1 MTRPREAGVTLLEL
15 LLAVSLLTLLSTGML
30 MALHVGVNAMQKSNT
45 RLMDNR
51 RMAGTQRILEQE
63 IAGFIPV
70 MAVCQSEG
78 DGSRTRIP
86 FFQGEPQSMRFVSSF
101 SLGEGWRGYAQVL
114 EFQVIPGEAGA
125 GVRLVVN
132 ELMYTGPGGAGAT
145 CLGYVRDDSLGL
157 MVPQFRPIAV
167 GPRSFVL
174 ADRLAFCRF
183 AFREE
188 VPTPERE
195 RWTTSWIAP
204 KWPTAVRID
213 MAPMEPGTA
222 RLQPMSLIAPVHV
235 NTAPGEFGAR

>member
-1 MTRPREAGVTLLEL
+1 MTRRHEAGVTLLEL

-70 MAVCQSEG
+70 MAECGSEG
-78 DGSRTRIP
+78 DRPRTRMP
-86 FFQGEPQSMRFVSSF
+86 FFQGEAQSMRFVSSF

-132 ELMYTGPGGAGAT
+132 EQLYTGPRGAGDT
-145 CLGYVRDDSLGL
+145 CQGYVRDDRVGL
-157 MVPQFRPIAV
+157 MVPLFRPIAV
-167 GPRSFVL
+167 GPQSFVL

-183 AFREE
+183 SFREE
-188 VPTPERE
+188 LPIPERE
-195 RWTTSWIAP
+195 RWTTRWIAQA
-204 KWPTAVRID
+204 WPSAVRID
-213 MAPMEPGTA
+213 MAPVEPGTA
-222 RLQPMSLIAPVHV
+222 RLQPMSLMAPVHV
-235 NTAPGEFGAR
+235 NAAPGEYGAR

>member
-1 MTRPREAGVTLLEL
+1 
-15 LLAVSLLTLLSTGML
+15 ML

-70 MAVCQSEG
+70 MAECVSEG
-78 DGSRTRIP
+78 DRPRTRIP
-86 FFQGEPQSMRFVSSF
+86 FFQGELQSMRFVSSF

-114 EFQVIPGEAGA
+114 EFQVIPGEAGS

-132 ELMYTGPGGAGAT
+132 EQLYTGPRGAGAT
-145 CLGYVRDDSLGL
+145 CQGYVRDDQLGL
-157 MVPQFRPIAV
+157 MVPLFRPIAV

-183 AFREE
+183 SFREE
-188 VPTPERE
+188 LPIPDRQ
-195 RWTTSWIAP
+195 RWTTRWIAQT
-204 KWPTAVRID
+204 WPSAVRID
-213 MAPMEPGTA
+213 MAPLEPGAT
-222 RLQPMSLIAPVHV
+222 RMQPMSLIAPVHV
-235 NTAPGEFGAR
+235 NARPGEFGAR